1 MRKRSVLQEVKRRVP
16 TTAAV
21 RSPVMEETL
30 VCSPDDS
37 VLFHPHRLE
46 QDIRNQLMSESN
58 LNFTSLVVRRIN
70 NGVCLEGV
78 LETDDDSCDVENVV
92 RRVADVQNVLNCL
105 VVRRPHELPLKG

>member
-1 MRKRSVLQEVKRRVP
+1 MRKRSVIQEVKRRV
-16 TTAAV
+16 TSTATV
-21 RSPVMEETL
+21 RNPVMEETL

-37 VLFHPHRLE
+37 VLAHPHRLE
-46 QDIRNQLMSESN
+46 QDIRHQLMLESN